1 MILNIYT
8 DDQMVNFFKLMVR
21 GQLYM
26 NEMISFLFHKANE
39 TLAVMIVLS

>member
-8 DDQMVNFFKLMVR
+8 DDQMVNFLKLMVR

-26 NEMISFLFHKANE
+26 NEMIFFLFHKVNE
-39 TLAVMIVLS
+39 TVMIVLS

>member
-8 DDQMVNFFKLMVR
+8 DDKMVNFFKLMVR

-26 NEMISFLFHKANE
+26 NEMIFFLFYKGNE

>member
-1 MILNIYT
+1 
-8 DDQMVNFFKLMVR
+8 MVNFLKLMVR

-26 NEMISFLFHKANE
+26 NEEMIFFLFYEGNE